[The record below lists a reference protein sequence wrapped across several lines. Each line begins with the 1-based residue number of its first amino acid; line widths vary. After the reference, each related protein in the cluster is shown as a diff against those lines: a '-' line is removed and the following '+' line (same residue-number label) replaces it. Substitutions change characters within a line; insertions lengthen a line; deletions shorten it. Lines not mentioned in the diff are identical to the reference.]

1 MVDSDRL
8 ISTVF
13 SLHIIFFQDSILLG
27 DNLKFDFEDVS
38 EVSELRP
45 FLDKLTNQ
53 VIRTSFFQGEI
64 KEDIN
69 ILKIPIIMADCI
81 LGTMTN
87 TEGRKKT
94 LMNTNQKYNKD
105 VLANFLKMVS
115 NKRIDILGLD
125 KLDSSQ
131 LKKISSEIGIKTSKK
146 SNTVLLEELKSLAR
160 IFLAGQ
166 GKTSSTIYLSYS

>member
-1 MVDSDRL
+1 MFTSY
-8 ISTVF
+8 IF
-13 SLHIIFFQDSILLG
+13 SQDSILLG

-53 VIRTSFFQGEI
+53 VIRTSFFQGAI
-64 KEDIN
+64 KEDIS

-94 LMNTNQKYNKD
+94 LMNTNQKYSKD

-166 GKTSSTIYLSYS
+166 GKKSFTIHLSYS